1 MIQLKKLVEEA
12 IIPEYKTEE
21 SAGMDLF
28 AYVESGFTIIEPGE
42 RKLIRTGIAVQM
54 DKGFYAE
61 ICSRSGLA
69 IKYGIFVLNA
79 PGILDTDY
87 TGEVGVILM
96 NSSKVPFKI
105 STGDRIAQLVIHKL
119 IRDNFVEVTV
129 FDRVTQRGDG
139 GFGHTGMR

>member
-12 IIPEYKTEE
+12 KVPEYKTEE

-42 RKLIRTGIAVQM
+42 RKLIRTGIAIQM

-61 ICSRSGLA
+61 VCSRSGLA

-79 PGILDTDY
+79 PGIIDTDY
-87 TGEVGVILM
+87 TGEIGVILM

-105 STGDRIAQLVIHKL
+105 DTGDRIAQLVIHKL
-119 IRDNFVEVTV
+119 IRDTFKEVIE
-129 FDRVTQRGDG
+129 FDRTTQRGED
-139 GFGHTGMR
+139 GFGSTGMK